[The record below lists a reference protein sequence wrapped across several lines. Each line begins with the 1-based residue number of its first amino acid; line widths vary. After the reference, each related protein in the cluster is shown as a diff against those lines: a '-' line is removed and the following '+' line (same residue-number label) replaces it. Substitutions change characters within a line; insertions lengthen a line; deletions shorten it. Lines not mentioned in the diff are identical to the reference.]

1 MTSSARTRRVVALT
15 TIAAGLF
22 LLAAVGVA
30 AVSLTIGHS
39 NETFA
44 GEEDPT
50 TFLTHWQE
58 TGSLQGTTPRPA
70 PTVLSAVA
78 ATPTVLPAASTAYL
92 IAAGTAGDEAAEWTF
107 QETAGVAANLEIEL
121 QFTVHD
127 VVGGTAASHAY
138 TVYLETQTAVIGG
151 TLTFTLYWDGGA
163 TTGVTLV
170 SQYEVAQT
178 CVAVG
183 TCP

>member
-1 MTSSARTRRVVALT
+1 MTSSARTRRFAALAS
-15 TIAAGLF
+15 IAAGLF
-22 LLAAVGVA
+22 LLATVAAA

-44 GEEDPT
+44 GEENPT

-70 PTVLSAVA
+70 PTVLSVA
-78 ATPTVLPAASTAYL
+78 SATPTVLPTANTAYL
-92 IAAGTAGDEAAEWTF
+92 VATGAAGDEAAEWTF
-107 QETAGVAANLEIEL
+107 QETSGIAANLEIEL

-127 VVGGTAASHAY
+127 TVGGTAASHAY
-138 TVYLETQTAVIGG
+138 TVYVETQAVAVGG
-151 TLTFTLYWDGGA
+151 ALTFTLYWDGGA

-170 SQYEVAQT
+170 SQYEVSQA
-178 CVAVG
+178 CVGVG